1 MQTLSDLVK
10 AITSLP
16 SDVTL
21 ITLPAAPLLEL
32 VCLAVQEQLTA
43 TWLSLASIL
52 IAQLNPPVFSLNLKG
67 SPTPEAEMTIRRL
80 LPVLLQCSLTYLRV
94 DNAMETVSI
103 PFVVWRSNGL
113 IFNRIPISFKSF
125 LAAWIG

>member
-16 SDVTL
+16 SDITL

-32 VCLAVQEQLTA
+32 VCFAAQEQLTA

-52 IAQLNPPVFSLNLKG
+52 IAQLNPP
-67 SPTPEAEMTIRRL
+67 SPLTLRGAPSPEAEMGVRQV
-80 LPVLLQCSLTYLRV
+80 LPVLLQCSLAFLTI
-94 DNAMETVSI
+94 DDAMESVGDV
-103 PFVVWRSNGL
+103 FVVRGQ
-113 IFNRIPISFKSF
+113 
-125 LAAWIG
+125 